1 MKYEEEG
8 FEPRGIKIN
17 FTHAKKLQII
27 FAAGHNLK
35 INNNSRC
42 KSINELWRSDLTGF
56 QPGAASISAAP
67 THADT
72 R

>member
-1 MKYEEEG
+1 MLYEVWG
-8 FEPRGIKIN
+8 GGSRTPGIKIN

-27 FAAGHNLK
+27 FAGGYHLK

-56 QPGAASISAAP
+56 QVGASLN
-67 THADT
+67 
-72 R
+72 